1 MIPQHAGTRIAHD
14 VANLL
19 TFFGF
24 VAMYRTL
31 LAVALRFAKGAS
43 VQAMDGIYIKREA
56 FVANAP
62 PVWLMMVA
70 TIDLYHLPDHYLFT
84 NDIYLF
90 PTLAQS
96 CQLLLEMSFKNSSR
110 VFA

>member
-1 MIPQHAGTRIAHD
+1 MIPQHAGTRVAHD
-14 VANLL
+14 EANLL

-24 VAMYRTL
+24 VAMYQTL
-31 LAVALRFAKGAS
+31 LAIALVLAIGTS
-43 VQAMDGIYIKREA
+43 VKAMNGVQIKREA
-56 FVANAP
+56 FITNAP
-62 PVWLMMVA
+62 PPSPVLVT
-70 TIDLYHLPDHYLFT
+70 TIDLDHLPDHYLFT